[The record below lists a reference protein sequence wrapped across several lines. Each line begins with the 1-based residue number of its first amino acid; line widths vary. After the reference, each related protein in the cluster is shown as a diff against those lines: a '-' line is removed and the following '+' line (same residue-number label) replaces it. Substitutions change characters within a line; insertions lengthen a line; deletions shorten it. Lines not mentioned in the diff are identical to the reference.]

1 MHAEV
6 RVIDKVV
13 SAGLGGQVLGRTR
26 AVLLVAKYDVELWL
40 LFSGVRTGA
49 EGCAVTADL
58 CG

>member
-6 RVIDKVV
+6 RVIGKVV

-26 AVLLVAKYDVELWL
+26 AVLRVAKYDVELWL
-40 LFSGVRTGA
+40 LFSGVGTGA